1 MFITGIHIGSPQFYL
16 HVYKIFILRVDDIFL
31 NARLR
36 Y

>member
-16 HVYKIFILRVDDIFL
+16 YVYKIFILRVDDIFSKT
-31 NARLR
+31 RLR

>member
-1 MFITGIHIGSPQFYL
+1 MFITGIHIGSPQVHL
-16 HVYKIFILRVDDIFL
+16 HVYKIFILRVDEIFP